1 MKCRSLL
8 WLRFGTYSIS
18 EDWPQPNELNA
29 LPLSTLLGVR
39 SAYEL
44 FFIRLLSYR
53 KGNPT
58 KRVLVHHSFVPK
70 LGDARGW
77 KSGSYSMFFSS
88 QTFRMEALGFSGLLF
103 CHSLPLTWEVYRYL
117 WSHFHFFYF
126 CRVSALS
133 SSPTGSSQSRS
144 LTSVA
149 RSVLPLCAQNA
160 EGVQVFPLFDLIA
173 FFSPF
178 LTWV

>member
-1 MKCRSLL
+1 M
-8 WLRFGTYSIS
+8 
-18 EDWPQPNELNA
+18 
-29 LPLSTLLGVR
+29 LGVR

-58 KRVLVHHSFVPK
+58 KRVLVQLRPK
-70 LGDARGW
+70 AWRCQGLKKWELQYVLLKPNLPNGSAGFLWTTLLPFITLDMRGI
-77 KSGSYSMFFSS
+77 
-88 QTFRMEALGFSGLLF
+88 
-103 CHSLPLTWEVYRYL
+103 SLPLI
-117 WSHFHFFYF
+117 SFPFFLF

-149 RSVLPLCAQNA
+149 ISVLPLCAQNA
-160 EGVQVFPLFDLIA
+160 EGVQVFPLFYLIA